1 MYTQYGGS
9 EGNRVLSQDRPRS
22 DADPAPGPGPAGYG
36 IRRVALHVR
45 SVPGEVTRYQRSTRP
60 INEQREVMCAS
71 RPTLLPFTPRTAQ
84 AGFAFVGYTCP
95 LDLYLPSHCKLLE
108 NKSPQTCNHNFH
120 LSHLSHVVF
129 PMLAALKQLGSEPTS

>member
-1 MYTQYGGS
+1 M
-9 EGNRVLSQDRPRS
+9 LSQDRPRS

-60 INEQREVMCAS
+60 INEQRERYRA
-71 RPTLLPFTPRTAQ
+71 RPDRLSFHKLPERHRLDSHLSS
-84 AGFAFVGYTCP
+84 YTCP
-95 LDLYLPSHCKLLE
+95 LDLAFHNTASCLKT
-108 NKSPQTCNHNFH
+108 KSPKTCNHKFN

-129 PMLAALKQLGSEPTS
+129 PVLAALKQLGSEPTS